1 MSLQSAGTLQ
11 TLTLDPGGV
20 FRERADVISYLDAS
34 RTPDTEQVLSHLSI
48 IGSPASNRET
58 EESFFQTSN
67 TRLIILIPYLELNS
81 AWFSLGLCLKHKNVT
96 FGFKMKSREW

>member
-48 IGSPASNRET
+48 IGSPASN
-58 EESFFQTSN
+58 
-67 TRLIILIPYLELNS
+67 
-81 AWFSLGLCLKHKNVT
+81 
-96 FGFKMKSREW
+96 